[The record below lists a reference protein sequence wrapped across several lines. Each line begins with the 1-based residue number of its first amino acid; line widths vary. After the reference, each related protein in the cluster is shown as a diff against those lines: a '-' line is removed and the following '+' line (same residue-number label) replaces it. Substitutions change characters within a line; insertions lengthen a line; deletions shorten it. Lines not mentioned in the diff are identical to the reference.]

1 MAKRYRRFRQQRTRR
16 RSQRGYVQGMPR
28 FLDEAGNPIS
38 DPYPA
43 QVMARTRGVPVP
55 GEVTV
60 RNLTPETARFG
71 PGRSYV
77 EYGDDPRRSR
87 TSRVT
92 LDRGQRGRFGDMTLR
107 HELSHMYDYHHLSDA
122 ARQRFAGIMGDSR
135 SWNDTPDRDA
145 NPPLSEL
152 FAEAMAMYGSGYSP
166 YNKRKRRSGRTS
178 NRPGYEGGGYDFMPT
193 RQQWRQLKGYFRNLQ
208 AGRIR

>member
-1 MAKRYRRFRQQRTRR
+1 
-16 RSQRGYVQGMPR
+16 MPR

-77 EYGDDPRRSR
+77 EYDDDPRRSR

-107 HELSHMYDYHHLSDA
+107 HELSHMYD
-122 ARQRFAGIMGDSR
+122 
-135 SWNDTPDRDA
+135 
-145 NPPLSEL
+145 
-152 FAEAMAMYGSGYSP
+152 
-166 YNKRKRRSGRTS
+166 
-178 NRPGYEGGGYDFMPT
+178 
-193 RQQWRQLKGYFRNLQ
+193 
-208 AGRIR
+208 